1 MINTKKQGVFT
12 TFILIGAALLI
23 YDLVEKP
30 DVVYYKIIG
39 LVLLMFGLYNS
50 TKQWAQDNPKE
61 NKNPAET
68 DLDQNN
74 QQEENEADQNAIDK
88 FSVEDTSKPS
98 K

>member
-1 MINTKKQGVFT
+1 MINTKKQGLFT
-12 TFILIGAALLI
+12 TFILVGAALLI

-50 TKQWAQDNPKE
+50 TKQWAQDNPKDH
-61 NKNPAET
+61 KNPAET
-68 DLDQNN
+68 DLDNN
-74 QQEENEADQNAIDK
+74 QQENTETDK
-88 FSVEDTSKPS
+88 NTTEQFSVEDKTKPS